1 MLTQHFRNRQP
12 SMQAGKG
19 RAIRFDARE
28 ATAPKAEMRGKL
40 TAPPTARHAGA
51 RLMRSAA

>member
-12 SMQAGKG
+12 GMQAGKG
-19 RAIRFDARE
+19 RAFRFDARE

-40 TAPPTARHAGA
+40 TAPPTARNAGA
-51 RLMRSAA
+51 RLMRSV